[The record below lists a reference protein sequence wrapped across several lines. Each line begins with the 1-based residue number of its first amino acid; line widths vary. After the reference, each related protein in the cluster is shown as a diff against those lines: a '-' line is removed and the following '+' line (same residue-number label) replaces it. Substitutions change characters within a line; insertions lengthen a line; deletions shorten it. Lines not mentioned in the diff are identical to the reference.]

1 MAGTSATTELEY
13 EKRHVHEVYEDIAN
27 HFSSTRYKPWP
38 VVDGFLRNLPA
49 GSAGLDIGCGNGKY
63 LAVNKDIFIIASD
76 RSNALI
82 QIARQ
87 HEPHSAVVADIL
99 SLPHPNDSFDFA
111 ISVAVIHHLSN
122 SARRVQ
128 AIREI
133 LKTLKPPTK
142 SDELGS
148 GGGRALIFVWALEQ
162 KDSRRGWDHG
172 DDQDVL
178 VPWVLKQGNNSQS
191 TTKHGSQ
198 QPPNGTCLPAPTT
211 YQRYYHLYREGELQE
226 DVIAAGGRVVKE
238 GYDRDNWWV
247 IITRQD

>member
-1 MAGTSATTELEY
+1 MAETSANTELEY
-13 EKRHVHEVYEDIAN
+13 EKRHVHEVYEDIAS

-38 VVDGFLRNLPA
+38 VVDEFLRNLPA

-87 HEPHSAVVADIL
+87 HEPHSVVVADIL

-133 LKTLKPPTK
+133 LKTLKPPAK
-142 SDELGS
+142 SSVPGS
-148 GGGRALIFVWALEQ
+148 GGGQALIFVWALEQ

-172 DDQDVL
+172 DEQDVL
-178 VPWVLKQGNNSQS
+178 VPWVLKQGHNTQP
-191 TTKHGSQ
+191 TAKHGSQ
-198 QPPNGTCLPAPTT
+198 GPLDGTCSPTPTT
-211 YQRYYHLYREGELQE
+211 YQRYYHLYREGELQQ
-226 DVIAAGGRVVKE
+226 DVIAAGGKVVKE